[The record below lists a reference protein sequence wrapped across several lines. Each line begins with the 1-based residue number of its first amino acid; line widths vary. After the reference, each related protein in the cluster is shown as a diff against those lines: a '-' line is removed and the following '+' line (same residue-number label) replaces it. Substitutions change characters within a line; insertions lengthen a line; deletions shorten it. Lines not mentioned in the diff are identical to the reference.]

1 MEIED
6 RGLNRRH
13 GRGESRDPGATDPS
27 ECGTSEARAAQAR
40 RDDWSEGLGAH
51 ESISLHWMGGPGS
64 CGEQEAR
71 AAGQVEHPHDYV
83 EWAED
88 KLERVQDSQQAW
100 RLKITHEAAAMRL
113 GPECKA
119 ERCMNLIDE
128 KGEVSIFG

>member
-6 RGLNRRH
+6 GGLPHRY
-13 GRGESRDPGATDPS
+13 GRGKSRDSGATDPS
-27 ECGTSEARAAQAR
+27 ERGTSEARAAQAG

-51 ESISLHWMGGPGS
+51 ESITLQWMGGPGS

-71 AAGQVEHPHDYV
+71 AAGQVAHLDDSA

-88 KLERVQDSQQAW
+88 MLERVQDSQ
-100 RLKITHEAAAMRL
+100 HEAVMRL
-113 GPECKA
+113 GSECKG

-128 KGEVSIFG
+128 KGEEGQHFG